1 MQTETYAYRVKVI
14 IQVFGNKSTK
24 YKKEWNMEVLSMHRF
39 KYAALYFKFVTG
51 AGLKKPYVYLIV
63 EESYIH
69 FIHAT
74 C

>member
-1 MQTETYAYRVKVI
+1 
-14 IQVFGNKSTK
+14 
-24 YKKEWNMEVLSMHRF
+24 MEVLSMHRF

-51 AGLKKPYVYLIV
+51 AGLKKPYVYLVV

-69 FIHAT
+69 FIHAV